1 MDTVTSK
8 KREGR
13 KENEVGGID
22 SYRES
27 IKKAL
32 YSAVGNALDKETQL
46 ATIEMTEEREKAI
59 KQLAGVEMAVIHKI
73 LEEGKRAIWV
83 KADEAKQ
90 SENFSVEAIRKV
102 ISQAYMFPQ
111 SIENNRNPR

>member
-1 MDTVTSK
+1 MDTKTSN

-13 KENEVGGID
+13 KEDEAGGID
-22 SYRES
+22 LYRES

-32 YSAVGNALDKETQL
+32 YSAVGGALDEETQL

-59 KQLAGVEMAVIHKI
+59 KQLAGVEIAVIRKI
-73 LEEGKRAIWV
+73 IEEGKRAIWV

-90 SENFSVEAIRKV
+90 SENFSVEAIKKV
-102 ISQAYMFPQ
+102 IEQAYLFPL
-111 SIENNRNPR
+111 SVDNNRVSR